1 MNIDYHISLFCQA
14 KRDITKNIFL
24 CNVSFPFLF
33 HVLPE
38 SGKSHAENKK
48 QTANTNKIIRS
59 APLLHQPPAL
69 RTQPSAPFLIVRQ
82 DFFHFLPEQHR
93 VVHLLPM
100 AQFMYHYVIKHFR
113 WRKDQPEIIIKISG
127 AAAAAP
133 SRFLVTN
140 RNFSIAYAKDPR
152 KKRSPLCKTIP
163 CLFSTGLQLRL
174 CRTGKKVVLLRPAS
188 AASPGAA

>member
-24 CNVSFPFLF
+24 CNVSFPFSF

-38 SGKSHAENKK
+38 SGKSHAGNKK

-69 RTQPSAPFLIVRQ
+69 RPQPSAPFLIVRQ

-113 WRKDQPEIIIKISG
+113 WRKDQPEIIIFQLIS
-127 AAAAAP
+127 
-133 SRFLVTN
+133 S
-140 RNFSIAYAKDPR
+140 
-152 KKRSPLCKTIP
+152 
-163 CLFSTGLQLRL
+163 
-174 CRTGKKVVLLRPAS
+174 
-188 AASPGAA
+188 